1 MSERIQTGRSQGR
14 RASRQ
19 RNAAA
24 PKSGGYG
31 KKFVNQLIISLMLL
45 CGVYLCQTSGSSA
58 ANALNKYVKTAIT
71 YRVNTA
77 KVKEFVSGIA
87 RFSPIEKTTNQKE
100 ENADENTAENQ
111 TQSAQP
117 GAAENTETNSK
128 ESTSQ

>member
-1 MSERIQTGRSQGR
+1 MSERIQTGRPQGR
-14 RASRQ
+14 RTSRQ
-19 RNAAA
+19 QNAAA
-24 PKSGGYG
+24 SKSGYG

-58 ANALNKYVKTAIT
+58 ANTLNKYVK
-71 YRVNTA
+71 TA

-128 ESTSQ
+128 ESASQ